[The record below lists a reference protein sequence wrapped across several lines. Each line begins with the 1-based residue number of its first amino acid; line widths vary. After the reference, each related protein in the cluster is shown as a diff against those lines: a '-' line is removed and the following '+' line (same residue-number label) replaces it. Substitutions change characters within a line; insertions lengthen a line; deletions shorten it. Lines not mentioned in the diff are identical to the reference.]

1 MNSRPCCFSLSN
13 QSCWFFRSGL
23 WLFTQRIVIVVR
35 VRTAGGNTH
44 VWCCNGYIVCVPTRP
59 LGIVQ
64 QKNRFSA
71 PSKQGIACS
80 LAMERRVKTAF
91 RQPCP
96 FIKTQSS
103 GDFFY
108 DGFEYVCGVAVDLL
122 GGYGWLFS
130 SLDSVVLND
139 KSQTGEEVEI
149 QPSGASHLQNK
160 QCVCVCSCT
169 SYIQNTKIRILLSK

>member
-1 MNSRPCCFSLSN
+1 M
-13 QSCWFFRSGL
+13 
-23 WLFTQRIVIVVR
+23 
-35 VRTAGGNTH
+35 
-44 VWCCNGYIVCVPTRP
+44 
-59 LGIVQ
+59 
-64 QKNRFSA
+64 
-71 PSKQGIACS
+71 
-80 LAMERRVKTAF
+80 KTAF

-160 QCVCVCSCT
+160 QCVCVFLYKLHT
-169 SYIQNTKIRILLSK
+169 EYQNPHSPIKVRTI